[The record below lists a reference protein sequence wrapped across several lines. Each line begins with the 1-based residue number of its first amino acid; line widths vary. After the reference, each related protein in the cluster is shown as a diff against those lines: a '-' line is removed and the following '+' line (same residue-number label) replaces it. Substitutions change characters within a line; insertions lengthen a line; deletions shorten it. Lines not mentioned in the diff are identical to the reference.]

1 MAGSRRAGRV
11 VVMGIVLLLVVAACG
26 DDDADPE
33 RFCEISDEFVAMS
46 VDIRRVF
53 DLAPD
58 NARDVVREAR
68 LLLDEAVKV
77 APDEIRDSAEIVAD
91 ALTLLFDLLEE
102 ADFDMA
108 LVDPA
113 EMDAA
118 LGRVESGN
126 DLVDATYEWIEA
138 ACST

>member
-1 MAGSRRAGRV
+1 MTGPRRTVRV
-11 VVMGIVLLLVVAACG
+11 VVLGMVLLLAACG
-26 DDDADPE
+26 DDAADPE
-33 RFCEISDEFVAMS
+33 RICEINDEFAAMS
-46 VDIRRVF
+46 ADIRRVF

-77 APDEIRDSAEIVAD
+77 APDEIGDSAEIVAD

-102 ADFDMA
+102 ADFDVV

-113 EMDAA
+113 EMDVA
-118 LGRVESGN
+118 LGVVDSGN
-126 DLVDATYEWIEA
+126 DLVDALYEWIEA
-138 ACST
+138 NCST

>member
-1 MAGSRRAGRV
+1 MTGPRRTVRV
-11 VVMGIVLLLVVAACG
+11 VVLGMVLLLVACG
-26 DDDADPE
+26 DDAADRE
-33 RFCEISDEFVAMS
+33 QICGINDEFAAMS

-102 ADFDMA
+102 ADFDVA

-113 EMDAA
+113 EMDVAF
-118 LGRVESGN
+118 GVVDSGN
-126 DLVDATYEWIEA
+126 DLVDALYEWIEA
-138 ACST
+138 NCST

>member
-1 MAGSRRAGRV
+1 MTGPRRTVWV
-11 VVMGIVLLLVVAACG
+11 VVLGMALLLTACG
-26 DDDADPE
+26 DDAADSE
-33 RFCEISDEFVAMS
+33 RICEISGEFAAMS

-68 LLLDEAVKV
+68 ILLDEAVKV
-77 APDEIRDSAEIVAD
+77 APDEIRNSAEIVAD

-102 ADFDMA
+102 ADFDVA

-113 EMDAA
+113 EMDVA
-118 LGRVESGN
+118 LGVLDSGN
-126 DLVDATYEWIEA
+126 GLVDALYEWIEA
-138 ACST
+138 NCST

>member
-1 MAGSRRAGRV
+1 MP
-11 VVMGIVLLLVVAACG
+11 
-26 DDDADPE
+26 DA
-33 RFCEISDEFVAMS
+33 AMS
-46 VDIRRVF
+46 ADIRRVF

-58 NARDVVREAR
+58 NARVVVREAR

-126 DLVDATYEWIEA
+126 DLVDAVYEWIEA
-138 ACST
+138 NCST

>member
-1 MAGSRRAGRV
+1 MTGPRRTVRV
-11 VVMGIVLLLVVAACG
+11 VVLGMVLLLAACG
-26 DDDADPE
+26 DDAADPK
-33 RFCEISDEFVAMS
+33 RICEISDEFAAMTT
-46 VDIRRVF
+46 DIRRVF

-102 ADFDMA
+102 ADFDVA

-113 EMDAA
+113 EMDVA
-118 LGRVESGN
+118 LDVVDSGN
-126 DLVDATYEWIEA
+126 DLVDALYEWIEA
-138 ACST
+138 NCFT